1 MLGLIFLTAPE
12 GGRRGAAL
20 GERRILGMTFVWAA
34 VRRGPRTP
42 ETVARRR
49 AAAAAKRLRRLGV
62 SRAVL
67 PEGFPWEAQIEKAG
81 LAPVSTVPLRQ
92 ALAGQLAR
100 AAGGGNGA
108 AVAGD
113 RPSGELVRTVTE
125 LALGNR
131 YVSLDLPYGAGE
143 VARRLRREYG
153 VSLLLTPEG
162 APPPEVLVLF
172 APRPELEG
180 RAKTVLR
187 LYDEAA
193 PLPPLLLPPELERQ
207 LPEGVSRPQLL
218 SALVEGGAL
227 RPGQITVGQG

>member
-1 MLGLIFLTAPE
+1 MSNSQNTRRVVVDPVTRIE
-12 GGRRGAAL
+12 GH
-20 GERRILGMTFVWAA
+20 
-34 VRRGPRTP
+34 
-42 ETVARRR
+42 
-49 AAAAAKRLRRLGV
+49 LRVQAEIDANGV
-62 SRAVL
+62 ITD
-67 PEGFPWEAQIEKAG
+67 Q
-81 LAPVSTVPLRQ
+81 
-92 ALAGQLAR
+92 
-100 AAGGGNGA
+100 NGA

-131 YVSLDLPYGAGE
+131 YVSLDLPYGAG
-143 VARRLRREYG
+143 ALAARLRREYG
-153 VSLLLTPEG
+153 VSLLLTLEG